1 MKTTEKYLPV
11 VLYIMWEMGQN
22 NKGQF
27 SLWIKALGTT
37 IKIKASEWYFAVV
50 LLMMLYKM
58 SLNFQSLDENLKND
72 HSSKP
77 VVLSKVLLWFCSM
90 GLNYQPLNKSLSY
103 DHSNKSFC
111 VVLCCDN
118 KQYHCTSLWMKF
130 QCLTIKMNAT
140 EQQLIFCGSASYA
153 VQGCSNFILWMEAVS
168 VTIQMKATEQY
179 FLVVPFEMLHNV
191 VLSFE
196 SVKWNPKDDDD
207 DDNGTFICVFE
218 RTNLPTYRQFTVG
231 CLRLNY

>member
-1 MKTTEKYLPV
+1 
-11 VLYIMWEMGQN
+11 
-22 NKGQF
+22 
-27 SLWIKALGTT
+27 
-37 IKIKASEWYFAVV
+37 
-50 LLMMLYKM
+50 M

-77 VVLSKVLLWFCSM
+77 VALSKVLLWFCWWV
-90 GLNYQPLNKSLSY
+90 LTISLWIKALVTTIQIKASAWY
-103 DHSNKSFC
+103 FAVIIN
-111 VVLCCDN
+111 N
-118 KQYHCTSLWMKF
+118 TTYCTSLWMKF

-153 VQGCSNFILWMEAVS
+153 VQGCSNFILWMKAVS

-191 VLSFE
+191 VLSFK